1 MLDSFL
7 VRNFRL
13 FEDLRIDRL
22 GQVNLFVGKNNSGK
36 SCLLEALQ
44 IYAGNARLNVLLD
57 IIAAHDGNWEAEIE
71 PESDAPPVQ
80 TSNPLR
86 SLFHGFRFPIPGF
99 PSIVV
104 GPADD
109 PTQRIVLQT
118 EPYQTIEEEGGARLV
133 RVSSPDDLNED
144 LTNVKYWLVVKD
156 GAGFTRLAAREG
168 FDYRRSRRRAAF
180 LGVRE
185 RDYRFPFFSVPAQSL
200 TDRQLASL
208 WDKVSLTD
216 LQSDVLAGLQL
227 IHPKISGI
235 AFLGET
241 RVSPSGNQVAGRR
254 VAVVRLSDSSE
265 RYPLKTMG
273 DGLSRVLQMILALV
287 SAKDGILLVDEF
299 ENGLHWTVQ
308 PKLWQLV
315 FRLAKRLNVQVFAT
329 THSQDCVKAFSS
341 VWQDDEEAATFHRLD
356 RDSRNGV
363 KVTTYDRSTLSDS
376 VETDVEVR

>member
-13 FEDLRIDRL
+13 FEDLRIDRFS
-22 GQVNLFVGKNNSGK
+22 QVNLFVGKNNSGK

-57 IIAAHDGNWEAEIE
+57 IVAAHDGNWEAEME
-71 PESDAPPVQ
+71 AESEAAPQP
-80 TSNPLR
+80 SESPFK
-86 SLFHGFRFPIPGF
+86 SLFRGFVLPG
-99 PSIVV
+99 PGVSGIEV

-109 PTQRIVLQT
+109 RTQRIALET
-118 EPYQTIEEEGGARLV
+118 ELFQMVEEGEIRKRIPVSQAGAFQEL
-133 RVSSPDDLNED
+133 P
-144 LTNVKYWLVVKD
+144 NVEFWLVAKEAARITFLARVE
-156 GAGFTRLAAREG
+156 GADYRRFRRRLAATG
-168 FDYRRSRRRAAF
+168 AGD
-180 LGVRE
+180 
-185 RDYRFPFFSVPAQSL
+185 RDYRYPFFSVPALSL
-200 TDRQLASL
+200 TDRQVASL

-227 IHPKISGI
+227 IHPEISGI
-235 AFLGET
+235 AFLGEARVSLGGT
-241 RVSPSGNQVAGRR
+241 RVDGRR

-265 RYPLKTMG
+265 RYPLKSMG
-273 DGLSRVLQMILALV
+273 DGLSRVLQMTLSLV
-287 SAKDGILLVDEF
+287 SAKDGMLLIDEF

-308 PKLWQLV
+308 PELWRLV

-329 THSQDCVKAFSS
+329 THSQDCVRAFSS
-341 VWQDDEEAATFHRLD
+341 AWQDDEHTATFHRLD

-376 VETDVEVR
+376 VETEVEVR

>member
-7 VRNFRL
+7 IRNFRL
-13 FEDLRIDRL
+13 FEDLQIDHL
-22 GQVNLFVGKNNSGK
+22 SQVNLFVGKNNSGK

-71 PESDAPPVQ
+71 PESDAAPARAI
-80 TSNPLR
+80 NPL
-86 SLFHGFRFPIPGF
+86 SLLFHGFVLPAPGVLG
-99 PSIVV
+99 IEV
-104 GPADD
+104 GSVQER
-109 PTQRIVLQT
+109 TQRIAIQT
-118 EPYQTIEEEGGARLV
+118 ELYQTVQDEEVRRRVQVSQGALFQEL
-133 RVSSPDDLNED
+133 PDAEF
-144 LTNVKYWLVVKD
+144 WLVVKE
-156 GAGFTRLAAREG
+156 AAKFSLLARIEG
-168 FDYRRSRRRAAF
+168 FDYRRYKRRTSF
-180 LGVRE
+180 LGVAE

-200 TDRQLASL
+200 TERQVASL

-216 LQSDVLAGLQL
+216 LQSDVLTGLQL

-241 RVSPSGNQVAGRR
+241 RLNLSGTQVGGRR

-265 RYPLKTMG
+265 RYPLKSMG
-273 DGLSRVLQMILALV
+273 DGLSRVLQITLALV
-287 SAKDGILLVDEF
+287 NAKDGILLVDEF

-308 PKLWQLV
+308 PKLWHMV

-341 VWQDDEEAATFHRLD
+341 VWQDDEDTATFHRLD
-356 RDSRNGV
+356 RDSQNGV
-363 KVTTYDRSTLSDS
+363 KVTAYDRSTLSDS
-376 VETDVEVR
+376 VETEVEVR

>member
-22 GQVNLFVGKNNSGK
+22 RQVNLFVGKNNSGK

-44 IYAGNARLNVLLD
+44 IYAGNARLDVLLD

-71 PESDAPPVQ
+71 PESDAAPVRA
-80 TSNPLR
+80 SYPLR

-99 PSIVV
+99 PAIEV

-109 PTQRIVLQT
+109 PKRRIILQT
-118 EPYQTIEEEGGARLV
+118 EPYQTIQEEGGARLV
-133 RVSSPDDLNED
+133 RVSSPAELNQN
-144 LTNVKYWLVVKD
+144 LANVKYWLVVREDAKS
-156 GAGFTRLAAREG
+156 TRLASLEG
-168 FDYRRSRRRAAF
+168 FDYRRSKRRAAF
-180 LGVRE
+180 LGVGE
-185 RDYRFPFFSVPAQSL
+185 RDYRFPFFSVPALSL
-200 TDRQLASL
+200 TDRQVASL

-216 LQSDVLAGLQL
+216 LQSEVLAGLQL

-241 RVSPSGNQVAGRR
+241 RVNPGGSQVAGRR
-254 VAVVRLSDSSE
+254 VAVVRLSDSAE
-265 RYPLKTMG
+265 RYPLKSMG
-273 DGLSRVLQMILALV
+273 DGLSRVLQMTLALV

-329 THSQDCVKAFSS
+329 THSRDCVKAFSS
-341 VWQDDEEAATFHRLD
+341 VWQDNEEAATFHRLD
-356 RDSRNGV
+356 RGSRNGV

-376 VETDVEVR
+376 VETEVEVR

>member
-13 FEDLRIDRL
+13 FEDIRIDRL
-22 GQVNLFVGKNNSGK
+22 RQVNLFVGKNNSGK

-71 PESDAPPVQ
+71 PEPDAAPAPA
-80 TSNPLR
+80 SNPLR
-86 SLFHGFRFPIPGF
+86 SLLHGFRPPIPGF
-99 PSIVV
+99 PAIEV

-109 PTQRIVLQT
+109 PKRRIVLQT
-118 EPYQTIEEEGGARLV
+118 EPYQTIQEEGGTRLV
-133 RVSSPDDLNED
+133 RVSSQADLSQN
-144 LTNVKYWLVVKD
+144 LANVRYWLVVKD
-156 GAGFTRLAAREG
+156 GAGFTRLAALEG
-168 FDYRRSRRRAAF
+168 FDYRRYRRRAAF
-180 LGVRE
+180 VGVGE
-185 RDYRFPFFSVPAQSL
+185 RDYRFPFFTVPALSL
-200 TDRQLASL
+200 TDRQVAGL

-241 RVSPSGNQVAGRR
+241 RINPSGVQVAGRR
-254 VAVVRLSDSSE
+254 VAVVRLSDSPE
-265 RYPLKTMG
+265 RYPLKSMG
-273 DGLSRVLQMILALV
+273 DGLSRVLQITLALV
-287 SAKDGILLVDEF
+287 NAKDGILLVDEF

-329 THSQDCVKAFSS
+329 THSSDCIKAFSS
-341 VWQDDEEAATFHRLD
+341 VWQDDEEVASFHRLD

-363 KVTTYDRSTLSDS
+363 KVTTYNRSTLSDS
-376 VETDVEVR
+376 VETEVEVR

>member
-22 GQVNLFVGKNNSGK
+22 RQVNLFVGKNNSGK
-36 SCLLEALQ
+36 SCLLEAVQ

-71 PESDAPPVQ
+71 PESDAAPARAI
-80 TSNPLR
+80 NPL
-86 SLFHGFRFPIPGF
+86 SLLFHGFVLPAPGVLG
-99 PSIVV
+99 IEV
-104 GPADD
+104 GPVHER
-109 PTQRIVLQT
+109 TQRIAIQT
-118 EPYQTIEEEGGARLV
+118 ELYQTVQDEEVRRRVQVSQGALFQEL
-133 RVSSPDDLNED
+133 PDAEF
-144 LTNVKYWLVVKD
+144 WLVVKE
-156 GAGFTRLAAREG
+156 AAKFSLLARIEG
-168 FDYRRSRRRAAF
+168 FDYRRYKRRTSF
-180 LGVRE
+180 LGVAE

-200 TDRQLASL
+200 TERQVASL

-216 LQSDVLAGLQL
+216 LQNDVLAGLQL

-241 RVSPSGNQVAGRR
+241 RLNLSGSQVAGRR

-265 RYPLKTMG
+265 RYPLKSMG
-273 DGLSRVLQMILALV
+273 DGLSRVLQITLALV
-287 SAKDGILLVDEF
+287 NAKDGILLVDEF

-308 PKLWQLV
+308 PKLWHMV

-341 VWQDDEEAATFHRLD
+341 VWQDDEDTATFHRLD
-356 RDSRNGV
+356 RDSQNGV
-363 KVTTYDRSTLSDS
+363 KVTAYDRSTLSDS
-376 VETDVEVR
+376 VETEVEVR